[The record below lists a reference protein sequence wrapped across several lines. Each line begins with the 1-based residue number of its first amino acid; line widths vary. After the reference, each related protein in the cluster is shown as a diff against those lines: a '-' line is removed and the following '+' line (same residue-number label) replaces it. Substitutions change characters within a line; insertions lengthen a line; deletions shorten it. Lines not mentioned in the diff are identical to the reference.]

1 MPRRRL
7 KSIRHGPKPS
17 RASCPAGGV
26 LSDKGIRAAL
36 ERGEITIAPTPSDEQ
51 YTTSAVDLYLDR
63 EFRQWDKKR
72 LKAEA
77 VPL

>member
-1 MPRRRL
+1 MAA
-7 KSIRHGPKPS
+7 SAS
-17 RASCPAGGV
+17 RPN
-26 LSDKGIRAAL
+26 
-36 ERGEITIAPTPSDEQ
+36 ETTIAPTPSDEQ
-51 YTTSAVDLYLDR
+51 YTTSAVDLYLDG